1 MPDNPAWEGRSRGT
15 QLGYRIFVWLLKIGG
30 LRPAY
35 FLLFFVALY
44 YRWFVPAATRPLRFL
59 YQQRLHFDKKKTRKL
74 IRKNIVVFGQTLID
88 KIAILAGIPTGL
100 TFTHEGIENIEDL
113 VAQGKGGILLSAHLG
128 NWEVAGHLLKR
139 VHARI
144 NIVMYDGEQ
153 AQMKQYMDQFESKR
167 SFNVIFIKEDLS
179 HIYEISA
186 ALARNEL
193 ICLHGDRFR
202 PGQRTLP
209 HSFLGA
215 QALFPAGPFIL
226 ASKLKAPVCFVFA
239 FKETNFHYHFYAEPS
254 KVFDGRGTT
263 GMEIML
269 DDYTKLVEKKINQYP
284 HQWFN
289 YYYFWKA

>member
-113 VAQGKGGILLSAHLG
+113 VAQG
-128 NWEVAGHLLKR
+128 
-139 VHARI
+139 
-144 NIVMYDGEQ
+144 
-153 AQMKQYMDQFESKR
+153 
-167 SFNVIFIKEDLS
+167 
-179 HIYEISA
+179 
-186 ALARNEL
+186 
-193 ICLHGDRFR
+193 
-202 PGQRTLP
+202 
-209 HSFLGA
+209 
-215 QALFPAGPFIL
+215 
-226 ASKLKAPVCFVFA
+226 
-239 FKETNFHYHFYAEPS
+239 
-254 KVFDGRGTT
+254 
-263 GMEIML
+263 
-269 DDYTKLVEKKINQYP
+269 
-284 HQWFN
+284 
-289 YYYFWKA
+289 